1 MIRLFDIA
9 EEGLIN
15 ISSSNDFRKE
25 EYKKKNYKVCKI
37 EMINGNKYRISKG
50 KYYSLYFDDIK
61 DEKTFNSISG
71 V

>member
-37 EMINGNKYRISKG
+37 EMIIGNK
-50 KYYSLYFDDIK
+50 
-61 DEKTFNSISG
+61 
-71 V
+71 